1 MNELTDAK
9 VAEVILFDAKT
20 VLFRI
25 DLRKHPELAN
35 ADTVERCMREYTD
48 AYPNVERWSA
58 SRNITGWWDILEI
71 IVVGNI
77 NLRRAADYL
86 QE

>member
-1 MNELTDAK
+1 MNELTDVK
-9 VAEVILFDAKT
+9 VAEIILFDAKT

-25 DLRKHPELAN
+25 DLRQYPALADP
-35 ADTVERCMREYTD
+35 DTVERCMNDYTR
-48 AYPNVERWSA
+48 AHPNVVRWSA

-77 NLRRAADYL
+77 NLDAAANYV